1 MPAGPFPSR
10 AAGAKREPPIL
21 HPDPRPMPTTPALSR
36 STPRLFVDAPLAAG
50 EAIALTQDQAHY
62 LLHVLRLGAGAA
74 VKAFNG
80 RDGEWLAILEERGRK
95 QASLRADR
103 LLRAQPQPCDLHYL
117 FAPLKSARLDYL
129 AQKAVEMGASVLQ
142 PVITRRTQVSRLNL
156 DRLKA
161 NAIEAAEQ
169 CGILSLPEIRA
180 ERPLERLLAER
191 QAGRRLIV
199 CDEEA
204 PVSNPVAALAGLAR
218 GPLAILIGPEGGFDE
233 SERAMLGRQPEVTVL
248 SLGPRILRA
257 DTAAVAAL
265 AIVQST
271 LGDWA

>member
-1 MPAGPFPSR
+1 MREGVVKPGPLSMQ
-10 AAGAKREPPIL
+10 
-21 HPDPRPMPTTPALSR
+21 PMPSLPR
-36 STPRLFVDAPLAAG
+36 STPRLFVEAPLVAG
-50 EAIALTQDQAHY
+50 EAVPLAREQVHY
-62 LLHVLRLGAGAA
+62 LMTVMRLGDGAA

-80 RDGEWLAILEERGRK
+80 RDGEWLCRLEPSTRK
-95 QASLRADR
+95 DAALRPES
-103 LLRAQPQPCDLHYL
+103 LLRPQPPACDLHYL

-169 CGILSLPEIRA
+169 CGILALPDIRP
-180 ERPLERLLAER
+180 ERPLDRLLAER
-191 QAGRRLIV
+191 EPGRRLIV

-204 PVSNPVAALAGLAR
+204 PVANPVAALRDLTR
-218 GPLAILIGPEGGFDE
+218 GPLAILIGPEGGFDDQ
-233 SERAMLGRQPEVTVL
+233 ERALFLRQPAVTLL

-257 DTAAVAAL
+257 DTAAVAAF

-271 LGDWA
+271 LGDWG